1 MFAWSYTKLTLEIIL
16 EHEVQKK
23 VTTWLTV
30 FYYWIILEQLL
41 KTSLSLKSSDWL
53 PLINNRATVTGW
65 KWRAHRSWSCLLMK
79 YLHICWAHCLKLFL
93 IWVCIIW
100 TASIWQNMEKVPL
113 KKTIISFI
121 YFLRLYYFFCEKKI
135 FLIYYFYTK
144 KRLQVI
150 STWTRAEDTL
160 CSQSEVSLF

>member
-1 MFAWSYTKLTLEIIL
+1 
-16 EHEVQKK
+16 
-23 VTTWLTV
+23 
-30 FYYWIILEQLL
+30 
-41 KTSLSLKSSDWL
+41 
-53 PLINNRATVTGW
+53 
-65 KWRAHRSWSCLLMK
+65 
-79 YLHICWAHCLKLFL
+79 
-93 IWVCIIW
+93 
-100 TASIWQNMEKVPL
+100 MEKVPL